1 MQRSWLQKVLLLPA
15 VMIPLLAGATLAQA
29 PSITFSGRVTGN
41 DGQALGGAS
50 VGITELE
57 IGSVTDAEGRYAF
70 TARAD
75 RSNGRTITVVA
86 RHIGY
91 KPGRYTIRVSGAAVQ
106 HDFVLERDI
115 LQLNEIVVTGTSAAT
130 EKTKTPFAVSVVDN
144 QQIKEVPAASP
155 VGVLAGKIPGA
166 EVITTNGQP
175 GSEPSIRLRSATS
188 LTGRQDPLLIV
199 DGVITNLSMADINS
213 EDIDRIEVIKGAAA
227 SSLYGSNAAN
237 GVIQVFT
244 KRGANLGE
252 GQTSWTARTEYGSSE
267 LPKIPANNMHHNYKL
282 LDPNDPS
289 KGFDKSGGGRSAKP
303 DLIADNA
310 YPVYYDQFRQVFRP
324 GQAMTNYGSIG
335 QRQGK
340 TNFNVSFENTHDQG
354 VLKLLDGYRR
364 ENFRVNVD
372 QAVSDKLDLGAGAFY
387 GRSTSKQSDNWFG
400 LFFGMR
406 FLEPNVNIDSIVK
419 NCPAGTTCSYVG
431 EYNPVVRQPPLS
443 ANVDNPLY
451 DLQVLQKDNNR
462 DRFTGT
468 FRASYRPTDWLTGD
482 ANVGYD
488 ESNQAYKSVTPFGY
502 TSSSGNEGSG
512 NLYTQNDNN
521 REYNTGIS
529 LTAVRDFGFI
539 HNTSKIAASYEDQTN
554 SQVNVSASKLTV
566 PHVPEFAA
574 VDPSASIRPGSFDQ
588 TIRAKNVFAISTFD
602 IKDRYIIDGLV
613 RRDQSSLFGADERSA
628 TYQRISGAW
637 RVTQDF
643 HIPGVDELKLHASDG
658 TAGLR
663 PVFEAQY
670 ETFAISNGLP
680 VKVTLGN
687 TKLRPAFSRETE
699 YGATLNFRRNY
710 SLEYTYSKKRTTDEI
725 IQVPLSAASGYQSQW
740 QNAGTLGGS
749 THELALGAVLLS
761 ARDYFWRLSV
771 TADRTRQRIE
781 DLNVPPFL
789 VGPDG
794 TTNMFRIAPNQPF
807 GIIYGEKWVR
817 TAEQLQQTIA
827 AGRLSGT
834 PSDYVVN
841 EEGFYVLKS
850 QYHTVAEVPLKA
862 YVCEGQSTSGSCSSV
877 TSNQIIGD
885 VNPDFNMGFNSTFT
899 FKGLSF
905 TGTVTWVKGG
915 NIYNMTRQWPF
926 NELRDPVF
934 DQSKKPATNCA
945 ANWQSADPT
954 CPFAT
959 GKKPTSYY
967 STFYDGITPNDYFV
981 EDGTYL
987 RLREL
992 AVNYTI
998 PPRFL
1003 NSLRVR
1009 GFHSAR
1015 IGLVGRNLWTHTNY
1029 GGYDPDVTGPNGDPF
1044 SYRVD
1049 YFTYPAYRTVTG
1061 MIELG
1066 F

>member
-1 MQRSWLQKVLLLPA
+1 MQTSWLQKVLLLPA
-15 VMIPLLAGATLAQA
+15 VLLFAGAGAVRAQA
-29 PSITFSGRVTGN
+29 PTVTYSGRVTGS
-41 DGQALGGAS
+41 DGQPLAGAS

-57 IGSVTDAEGRYAF
+57 IGSITNAEGQYSF
-70 TARAD
+70 SARAD
-75 RSNGRTITVVA
+75 RSTGRTITVVA

-91 KPGRYTIRVSGAAVQ
+91 KPGRYTLRVSGATVQ

-144 QQIKEVPAASP
+144 QQIKEVPASSP

-166 EVITTNGQP
+166 EVVTTNGQP
-175 GSEPSIRLRSATS
+175 GSEPSIRLRSSTS
-188 LTGRQDPLLIV
+188 LTGRQDPLVIV

-213 EDIDRIEVIKGAAA
+213 EDIDRVEVIKGAAA

-252 GQTSWTARTEYGSSE
+252 GQTSWTARSEFGSSK
-267 LPKIPANNMHHNYKL
+267 LPHIVPTNQHNPYKL
-282 LDPNDPS
+282 LDPSDPS
-289 KGFDKSGGGRSAKP
+289 KGFDLSGGGRTSDA
-303 DLIADNA
+303 DLIADNP
-310 YPVYYDQFRQVFRP
+310 YPIYYDQFDRIFRP
-324 GQAMTNYGSIG
+324 GQALTNYLSVG

-354 VLKLLDGYRR
+354 VLRLLEGYRR

-372 QAVSDKLDLGAGAFY
+372 QALTDKIDLGAGAFY
-387 GRSTSKQSDNWFG
+387 GRSISKEPDQG
-400 LFFGMR
+400 QIFFGMR
-406 FLEPNVNIDSIVK
+406 FIEPNVNIDSIVK
-419 NCPAGTTCSYVG
+419 ACPPNTTCSYVG
-431 EYNPVVRQPPLS
+431 EFNPVVRQPPLS
-443 ANVDNPLY
+443 GNVDNPLY
-451 DLQVLQKDNNR
+451 DLQVLQQDDSR

-468 FRASYRPTDWLTGD
+468 FRSSYRPTDWLTADG
-482 ANVGYD
+482 NVGYD
-488 ESNQAYKSVTPFGY
+488 EASSAFKHLTPFGY
-502 TSSSGNEGSG
+502 TSSSGNQGSG
-512 NLYTQNDNN
+512 SLRTTNNND
-521 REYNTGIS
+521 REYNVGVA
-529 LTAVRDFGFI
+529 LTSVRDFSVI
-539 HNTSKIAASYEDQTN
+539 HNTTKLAASYEDQTN
-554 SQVNVSASKLTV
+554 SQVNVNATKLTV
-566 PHVPEFAA
+566 PHVPEFGAA
-574 VDPSASIRPGSFDQ
+574 DPSATIRPGSFDQ

-602 IKDRYIIDGLV
+602 IKDRYILDGLV

-628 TYQRISGAW
+628 VYQRISGAW

-663 PVFEAQY
+663 PIFDAQY
-670 ETFAISNGLP
+670 ETFQISNGLP

-687 TKLRPAFSRETE
+687 RKLRPAYSRETE
-699 YGATLNFRRNY
+699 YGATLNFQRNY
-710 SLEYTYSKKRTTDEI
+710 SLEYTYSRKRTTDEI

-740 QNAGTLGGS
+740 QNAGTLAGS
-749 THELALGAVLLS
+749 THELALGAVLVS
-761 ARDYFWRLSV
+761 ARDYFWRV
-771 TADRTRQRIE
+771 TVTGDRTRQNIE

-794 TTNMFRIAPNQPF
+794 TTNMFRIAPNQAF

-817 TAEQLQQTIA
+817 TPQQLDQTIA
-827 AGRLSGT
+827 TGRLSGSA
-834 PSDYVVN
+834 SDYVVN
-841 EEGFYVLKS
+841 EEGFYVKKA
-850 QYHTVAEVPLKA
+850 QYHTAAEVPLKA
-862 YVCEGQSTSGSCSSV
+862 YVCDRTDASGKCSSV

-885 VNPDFNMGFNSTFT
+885 VNPDFNMGFNSTIN
-899 FKGLSF
+899 FKGLSV
-905 TGTVTWVKGG
+905 TGTLTWVKGG

-934 DQSKKPATNCA
+934 DQSKKPATSCA
-945 ANWQSADPT
+945 ANWQSTDPT
-954 CPFAT
+954 CPYTT

-981 EDGTYL
+981 EDGSFL
-987 RLREL
+987 RLREF
-992 AVNYTI
+992 AVNYTL
-998 PPRFL
+998 PTRVL
-1003 NSLRVR
+1003 NSLRIR

-1015 IGLVGRNLWTHTNY
+1015 IGFVGRNLWTHTKY
-1029 GGYDPDVTGPNGDPF
+1029 SGYDPDVTGPNGDPF

-1049 YFTYPAYRTVTG
+1049 YFTYPAYRTITG

-1066 F
+1066 Y

>member
-1 MQRSWLQKVLLLPA
+1 MHRSWLQRVLFLPA
-15 VMIPLLAGATLAQA
+15 VTIALGTGAAFAQA
-29 PSITFSGRVTGN
+29 PSVTYAGRVTGS
-41 DGQALGGAS
+41 DGQPLAGAS

-57 IGSVTDAEGRYAF
+57 IGSITNAEGQYSF
-70 TARAD
+70 SARAD
-75 RSNGRTITVVA
+75 RSNGRTITIIA

-91 KPGRYTIRVSGAAVQ
+91 KPGRYTLRVTGGAVQ

-115 LQLNEIVVTGTSAAT
+115 LQLNEIVVTGTSGAT
-130 EKTKTPFAVSVVDN
+130 EKTKTPFAVAVVDN
-144 QQIKEVPAASP
+144 QQIKEVPSASA
-155 VGVLAGKIPGA
+155 VGVIAGKIPGA

-175 GSEPSIRLRSATS
+175 GSAPSIRLRSATS
-188 LTGRQDPLLIV
+188 LTGRQDPLVIV
-199 DGVITNLSMADINS
+199 DGTITNLSMADINS
-213 EDIDRIEVIKGAAA
+213 EDIDRVEVIKGAAA

-237 GVIQVFT
+237 GVIQIFT

-252 GQTSWTARTEYGSSE
+252 GQTSWTARTEYGESK
-267 LPKIPANNMHHNYKL
+267 LPRIVPTNMHNPYKLIDPAN
-282 LDPNDPS
+282 PS
-289 KGFDKSGGGRSAKP
+289 KGFDVSGGGRTGK
-303 DLIADNA
+303 DDGIADNP
-310 YPVYYDQFRQVFRP
+310 YPVYYNQFDKVFRP
-324 GQAMTNYGSIG
+324 GQAMTNYVSVG

-354 VLKLLDGYRR
+354 VLRLLDGYRR

-372 QAVSDKLDLGAGAFY
+372 QSLTDKLDLGAGAFY
-387 GRSTSKQSDNWFG
+387 GRSTSKQPDQG
-400 LFFGMR
+400 QIFFGMR
-406 FLEPNVNIDSIVK
+406 FIEPNVNIDSIVAS
-419 NCPAGTTCSYVG
+419 CPPNTTCSYVG
-431 EYNPVVRQPPLS
+431 QFNPVVRQPPLS
-443 ANVDNPLY
+443 GNVDNPLY
-451 DLQVLQKDNNR
+451 DLQVIQQDNNR

-468 FRASYRPTDWLTGD
+468 FRSSYRATDWLTAD

-488 ESNQAYKSVTPFGY
+488 EANRAFKNLRPFGY

-512 NLYTQNDNN
+512 SLQSVNDNN
-521 REYNTGIS
+521 REYNVGIS
-529 LTAVRDFGFI
+529 LTSVRDFSVI
-539 HNTSKIAASYEDQTN
+539 HNTTKIASSYEDQTN
-554 SQVNVSASKLTV
+554 SEVGVTATKLTV
-566 PHVPEFAA
+566 PKVPEFAA
-574 VDPSASIRPGSFDQ
+574 ADPSATIRPGSFDQ
-588 TIRAKNVFAISTFD
+588 TIRAKNVLAISTFD
-602 IKDRYIIDGLV
+602 IKDRYIIDGLI

-628 TYQRISGAW
+628 TYHRLSGAW

-663 PVFEAQY
+663 PAFEAQY
-670 ETFAISNGLP
+670 ETFSIANGLP

-687 TKLRPAFSRETE
+687 TKLRPAFSREVE
-699 YGATLNFRRNY
+699 YGATMNFRRNY

-725 IQVPLSAASGYQSQW
+725 IQVPLSAATGYQTQW
-740 QNAGTLGGS
+740 QNAGTLSGS

-761 ARDYFWRLSV
+761 ARDYFWRVSI
-771 TADRTRQRIE
+771 TGDRTRQKIE
-781 DLNVPPFL
+781 ELNVPPFL

-817 TAEQLQQTIA
+817 TPQQLQETIK
-827 AGRLSGT
+827 AGRLSGS
-834 PSDYVVN
+834 PSDYVLN

-850 QYHTVAEVPLKA
+850 QYHTVAEVPLRA
-862 YVCEGQSTSGSCSSV
+862 YVCENPTSTGCGSV

-885 VNPDFNMGFNSTFT
+885 VNPDFNMGFNTNLT
-899 FKGLSF
+899 FKGFSV
-905 TGTVTWVKGG
+905 TGTLSWVKGG

-926 NELRDPVF
+926 NELRDPIF
-934 DQSKKPATNCA
+934 DQSKKPATSCA
-945 ANWQSADPT
+945 ANWPTAAPT
-954 CPFAT
+954 CPYTT

-981 EDGTYL
+981 EDGSYW

-992 AVNYTI
+992 AVNYQI
-998 PPRFL
+998 PTKFL

-1009 GFHSAR
+1009 GFHTAR
-1015 IGLVGRNLWTHTNY
+1015 IGLVGRNLWTHTKY
-1029 GGYDPDVTGPNGDPF
+1029 SGYDPDVTGPNGDPF

-1066 F
+1066 Y